1 MPTQD
6 AALIK
11 EKVISI
17 LRRRGPILP
26 VPLSSE
32 LEISPLFA
40 SAFLSELV
48 AEKKIRISFMKV
60 GNSPLYFL
68 AGQEPLLERF
78 SHHLKS
84 REKDAFELLQNK
96 KFLKDIEQDPA
107 IRVALRSIRDFAIPF
122 KKNDEIFWRYFTVNE
137 LESRIKEAPKK
148 EEKELGIFE
157 EKGTSKPK
165 PKKTIKR
172 KKTTKKNDIFFNKV
186 KEFLSNH
193 DINIIEV
200 ENLAKNELILKVK
213 LKEKENLLFAYNKKR
228 ISEADIIKAGKKASE
243 LNLSYT
249 LLSKGGPL
257 KKVENLLRALG
268 HLNSIETLK

>member
-84 REKDAFELLQNK
+84 REKDAFELLKNK

-122 KKNDEIFWRYFTVNE
+122 KKGDEIFWRYFTFNE
-137 LESRIKEAPKK
+137 SEQRVEESPKK
-148 EEKELGIFE
+148 EEKDLGIFE
-157 EKGTSKPK
+157 EEEKGKSKPQ
-165 PKKTIKR
+165 PKKTV
-172 KKTTKKNDIFFNKV
+172 KKKKPQGKMIFS
-186 KEFLSNH
+186 L
-193 DINIIEV
+193 IR
-200 ENLAKNELILKVK
+200 LKNSS
-213 LKEKENLLFAYNKKR
+213 R
-228 ISEADIIKAGKKASE
+228 
-243 LNLSYT
+243 T
-249 LLSKGGPL
+249 MT
-257 KKVENLLRALG
+257 
-268 HLNSIETLK
+268 SI